1 VDWDAFTTRFTA
13 ALADTLGTAAQETPW
28 PEFNEDEV
36 SGLIEQYSSPEWLEY
51 R

>member
-1 VDWDAFTTRFTA
+1 MDWEVFGETFITA
-13 ALADTLGTAAQETPW
+13 LVAELGAKAEATPW

-36 SGLIEQYSSPEWLEY
+36 SGLVDQYASTEWVEY

>member
-1 VDWDAFTTRFTA
+1 VDWDAFGEAFVA
-13 ALADTLGTAAQETPW
+13 ALAAELGAEPEATPW

-36 SGLIEQYSSPEWLEY
+36 SGLTDQYASTEWVEY